1 MTRFVSDSRYN
12 ALLTILQFILIIAL
26 ALFLVVVGP
35 FVEIWAVNTLF
46 KSSVEYS
53 WLNWFCVI
61 VLHSSLKLSTYRG

>member
-12 ALLTILQFILIIAL
+12 ALLIIAL

-35 FVEIWAVNTLF
+35 FVQIWAVNTLF

-53 WLNWFCVI
+53 LLNWFCVI
-61 VLHSSLKLSTYRG
+61 VLHSSLKLSYL